1 MNVIKEWQSFLR
13 RISTEFPV
21 DDYSIYEGNGF
32 DMQLLTGVPVPT
44 YFLEECLSYS
54 KTMINNRSD
63 GCYMVSQ
70 FRVNST
76 LYLMI
81 LHSNQAM
88 SITENEVVYILR
100 DMVSLQEKL
109 NGKE

>member
-1 MNVIKEWQSFLR
+1 MNIVKEWQLFLR
-13 RISTEFPV
+13 RISSEFPV
-21 DDYSIYEGNGF
+21 DDYSIYTGNGF
-32 DMQLLTGVPVPT
+32 DMQLLTGKPLPT
-44 YFLEECLSYS
+44 CFLEECLSYS

-70 FRVNST
+70 FRVDNT

-88 SITENEVVYILR
+88 SITENESVYILR

-109 NGKE
+109 IGKE